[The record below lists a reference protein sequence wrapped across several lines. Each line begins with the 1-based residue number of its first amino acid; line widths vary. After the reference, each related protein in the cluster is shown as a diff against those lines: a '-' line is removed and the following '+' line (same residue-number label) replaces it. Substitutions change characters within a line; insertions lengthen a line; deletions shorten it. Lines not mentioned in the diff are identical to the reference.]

1 MEKMKLYT
9 KSFTN
14 EENAVNQLEY
24 SLLVRS
30 AEQGRI
36 YGVAVQK
43 TDSAGIQE
51 EECVEGLCESREEAE
66 DFLFRLAEGLALP
79 VELMALCDDYIF
91 EKEEENTLEQAAS

>member
-51 EECVEGLCESREEAE
+51 EECVEGL
-66 DFLFRLAEGLALP
+66 
-79 VELMALCDDYIF
+79 
-91 EKEEENTLEQAAS
+91 